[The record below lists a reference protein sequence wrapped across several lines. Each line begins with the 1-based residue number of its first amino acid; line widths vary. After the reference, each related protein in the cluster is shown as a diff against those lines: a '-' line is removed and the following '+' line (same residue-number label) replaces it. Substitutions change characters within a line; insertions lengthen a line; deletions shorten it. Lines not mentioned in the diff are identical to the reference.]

1 MILNS
6 FPVLITEKI
15 NLRQLRLEDAAELFD
30 YFSKNEVTEFYD
42 LESFIELKQAEE
54 LIRHWNDR
62 FIKLEGMRWGITYP
76 AEDKVIGTCG
86 FHHWS
91 KEHFKAEIGYE
102 LAPEH
107 WRKGIMTGVIER
119 VVQYGFKELGLHRI
133 EAFVDPK
140 HIASRKLLE
149 KAGFTEEG
157 TLRDCF
163 YEKGKFV
170 DAVVFGIL
178 SKDTKKT

>member
-1 MILNS
+1 MNTLPNLAAER
-6 FPVLITEKI
+6 VT
-15 NLRQLRLEDAAELFD
+15 LRQLRLEDAAELFD
-30 YFSKNEVTEFYD
+30 YFSKDEVTEFYD
-42 LESFIELKQAEE
+42 LESFIEVKQAEE
-54 LIRHWNDR
+54 LIHRWNDR
-62 FIKLEGMRWGITYP
+62 YAKLEGMRWGITYP

-86 FHHWS
+86 FHNWS

-107 WRKGIMTGVIER
+107 WRKGLMTEVIGR

-170 DAVVFGIL
+170 DAVVYAIL
-178 SKDTKKT
+178 SKDHSGI